1 MALPAMIANPF
12 GNGVLP
18 MNSSLDAPL
27 VSEGPQPLRVARVA
41 PPGEAASPTA
51 LPWLIRLRWL
61 ALLAFL
67 ALPFGSA
74 TGVRGGAGAMIF
86 AGLIAAMAATNV
98 ALWRVTRESGVR
110 RELVGA
116 VLVLDT
122 ALLTGLLLVSG
133 GAVNPGT
140 VVYLVH
146 ITFAAVL
153 LGSRWAWTLTV
164 LSVAGFGVLFLGS
177 APPAG
182 EHVHGQAADPFGTHL
197 AGMWIAFAATAA
209 LIAHFVS
216 HVAGALAA
224 RERELTD
231 ARAQAA
237 RHERLAA
244 LMTLAAGAAHELSTP
259 LSTIAV
265 TGREIARSASL
276 PDCPHGDT
284 CGADAALIVSEVARC
299 HRILDELSGRAR
311 GRASDARPLALPAAL
326 EAARASV
333 PPKDAVRVDIA
344 STTSATWDGL
354 PQDEIVGALGAL
366 LRNALDA
373 SPPDG
378 RVTLSAAAD
387 DGSLTLRVADGGTG
401 MAPDVLAHAG
411 EPFFSTKP
419 PGQGLGLGLF
429 LARSVTEQLG
439 GRFTINSAAGAG
451 TVVTLTFAAGR

>member
-1 MALPAMIANPF
+1 
-12 GNGVLP
+12 
-18 MNSSLDAPL
+18 MNSAPVDPL
-27 VSEGPQPLRVARVA
+27 VPDAARQPRDAHA
-41 PPGEAASPTA
+41 A

-74 TGVRGGAGAMIF
+74 AGVQGGTRSVIF
-86 AGLIAAMAATNV
+86 AALIAAMAATNV
-98 ALWRVTRESGVR
+98 ALWRVTRASGAR

-122 ALLTGLLLVSG
+122 GLLTGLLFVSG

-164 LSVAGFGVLFLGS
+164 LSVAGFGVLFLAG

-182 EHVHGQAADPFGTHL
+182 APSAGAHVHGQAADPLNAHL

-216 HVAGALAA
+216 QVSGALAA
-224 RERELTD
+224 RERELAD

-244 LMTLAAGAAHELSTP
+244 LMTLAAGAAHELATP
-259 LSTIAV
+259 LATIAV
-265 TGREIARSASL
+265 TGREIARAAETAE
-276 PDCPHGDT
+276 CPHKDR
-284 CGADAALIVSEVARC
+284 CAADAALIVSEVARC
-299 HRILDELSGRAR
+299 HRVLDNMSGRAR
-311 GRASDARPLALPAAL
+311 GRASDARQLVLPAAL
-326 EAARASV
+326 DAARAAL

-344 STTSATWDGL
+344 ATTAATWAAL

-378 RVTLSAAAD
+378 RVALSAEDNA
-387 DGSLTLRVADGGTG
+387 GSLTLRVADRGTG

-411 EPFFSTKP
+411 DPFFTTKP
-419 PGQGLGLGLF
+419 TGLGLGLGVF

-439 GRFTINSAAGAG
+439 GRFTIRSAPGAG
-451 TVVTLTFAAGR
+451 TVVTITFAAGR

>member
-1 MALPAMIANPF
+1 MPGAARQPR
-12 GNGVLP
+12 
-18 MNSSLDAPL
+18 DA
-27 VSEGPQPLRVARVA
+27 RA
-41 PPGEAASPTA
+41 A

-74 TGVRGGAGAMIF
+74 AGVQGGTRSVIF
-86 AGLIAAMAATNV
+86 AALIAAMAVTNV
-98 ALWRVTRESGVR
+98 ALWRVTRASGAR

-122 ALLTGLLLVSG
+122 GLLTGLLFVSG

-164 LSVAGFGVLFLGS
+164 LSVAGFGVLFLAG

-182 EHVHGQAADPFGTHL
+182 AHVHGQAADPLDTHL

-216 HVAGALAA
+216 QVAGALAA
-224 RERELTD
+224 RERELAD

-244 LMTLAAGAAHELSTP
+244 LMTLAAGAAHELATP
-259 LSTIAV
+259 LATIAV
-265 TGREIARSASL
+265 TGREIARAAESAG
-276 PDCPHGDT
+276 CPQPHN
-284 CGADAALIVSEVARC
+284 CAADAALIVSEVARC
-299 HRILDELSGRAR
+299 HRVLDNLSGRAR

-326 EAARASV
+326 EAARAAL

-344 STTSATWDGL
+344 AATTATFDGL

-378 RVTLSAAAD
+378 RVALSAENSA
-387 DGSLTLRVADGGTG
+387 GSLTLRVADRGTG
-401 MAPDVLAHAG
+401 MAPDVLARAG
-411 EPFFSTKP
+411 DPFFTTKP
-419 PGQGLGLGLF
+419 PGQGLGLGVF

-439 GRFTINSAAGAG
+439 GRFTIHSTPGAG
-451 TVVTLTFAAGR
+451 TAVTITFAAGR

>member
-1 MALPAMIANPF
+1 MMTNPF

-18 MNSSLDAPL
+18 MNSSPEGPL
-27 VSEGPQPLRVARVA
+27 VSESQQPPRDARVT
-41 PPGEAASPTA
+41 PPGEAAAPTA

-61 ALLAFL
+61 ALVAFL
-67 ALPFGSA
+67 ALRFGSA
-74 TGVRGGAGAMIF
+74 TGVRGGAGAIVF
-86 AGLIAAMAATNV
+86 ASLIAAMAVTNV
-98 ALWRVTRESGVR
+98 ALWRVTRASGVR

-122 ALLTGLLLVSG
+122 GLLTGLLLVSG

-153 LGSRWAWTLTV
+153 LGSRWAWALTV

-182 EHVHGQAADPFGTHL
+182 EHVHGQAADPLGTHL
-197 AGMWIAFAATAA
+197 AGMWVAFAATAA

-216 HVAGALAA
+216 QVAGALAA
-224 RERELTD
+224 SERELAD

-259 LSTIAV
+259 LATIAV
-265 TGREIARSASL
+265 TGREIARSASM
-276 PDCPHGDT
+276 PGCPNKDT

-299 HRILDELSGRAR
+299 HHVLDELSGRAR

-326 EAARASV
+326 EAARAAL
-333 PPKDAVRVDIA
+333 PPKDAVRVDLA
-344 STTSATWDGL
+344 STMSATWNGL
-354 PQDEIVGALGAL
+354 PQDEIVGALAAL
-366 LRNALDA
+366 LRNAFDA

-378 RVTLSAAAD
+378 RVTLSAD
-387 DGSLTLRVADGGTG
+387 DDAGSLTLRVADRGTG
-401 MAPDVLAHAG
+401 MPPEVLAHAG
-411 EPFFSTKP
+411 EPFFTTKP
-419 PGQGLGLGLF
+419 PGQGLGLGVF

-439 GRFTINSAAGAG
+439 GRFTIHSAAGAG
-451 TVVTLTFAAGR
+451 TVVTLTFAAGP

>member
-1 MALPAMIANPF
+1 
-12 GNGVLP
+12 
-18 MNSSLDAPL
+18 MNSSPQGPL
-27 VSEGPQPLRVARVA
+27 VSEAGQQLRNARVA
-41 PPGEAASPTA
+41 PPGEAAAPAA

-61 ALLAFL
+61 ALVAFL

-74 TGVRGGAGAMIF
+74 AGVRGGAGPTIF
-86 AGLIAAMAATNV
+86 AGLIAAMAVTNV

-110 RELVGA
+110 RELVAA

-122 ALLTGLLLVSG
+122 VLLTGLLFVSG

-146 ITFAAVL
+146 ITFAAML
-153 LGSRWAWTLTV
+153 LGSRWAWTLTA

-182 EHVHGQAADPFGTHL
+182 EHVHGQAADPLGTHL
-197 AGMWIAFAATAA
+197 AGMWVAFAATAA

-216 HVAGALAA
+216 QVAGALAA
-224 RERELTD
+224 SERELAD

-259 LSTIAV
+259 LATIAV
-265 TGREIARSASL
+265 TGREIARSASM
-276 PDCPHGDT
+276 PGCPNKDT

-299 HRILDELSGRAR
+299 HHVLDELSGRAR

-326 EAARASV
+326 EAARAAL
-333 PPKDAVRVDIA
+333 PPKDAVRVDLA
-344 STTSATWDGL
+344 STMSATWNGL
-354 PQDEIVGALGAL
+354 PQDEIVGALAAL
-366 LRNALDA
+366 LRNAFDA

-378 RVTLSAAAD
+378 RVTLSAD
-387 DGSLTLRVADGGTG
+387 DDAGSLTLRVADRGTG
-401 MAPDVLAHAG
+401 MPPEVLAHAG
-411 EPFFSTKP
+411 EPFFTTKP
-419 PGQGLGLGLF
+419 PGQGLGLGVF

-439 GRFTINSAAGAG
+439 GRFTIHSAAGAG
-451 TVVTLTFAAGR
+451 TVVTLTFAAGP